1 VAVAWPLVKF
11 ELVINLKT
19 AKALGLEVPPMLFAR
34 AHEVIE
40 RQARD
45 PYWPYWTTLGRGPF
59 RVKLR
64 PQPAGAAC
72 LFYPREQTLSALNG
86 LRLPPAAA
94 STRASPVRADGLFL
108 PKQSSL
114 RRRRFLF

>member
-1 VAVAWPLVKF
+1 MAVAWPLVKF

-19 AKALGLEVPPMLFAR
+19 AKALGPEVPPMLFAR

-59 RVKLR
+59 RVIRVGLTPSKRL
-64 PQPAGAAC
+64 PV
-72 LFYPREQTLSALNG
+72 YPEQQTLGDHGGMSVSCQ
-86 LRLPPAAA
+86 RP
-94 STRASPVRADGLFL
+94 T
-108 PKQSSL
+108 
-114 RRRRFLF
+114 

>member
-19 AKALGLEVPPMLFAR
+19 AKALGPEVPPMLFAR

-59 RVKLR
+59 RVK
-64 PQPAGAAC
+64 PG
-72 LFYPREQTLSALNG
+72 SG
-86 LRLPPAAA
+86 SA
-94 STRASPVRADGLFL
+94 STLLLLCPNERTSRDAVTESVWCHGAMSNYDGRPAQAL
-108 PKQSSL
+108 PCGGVVQLTSC
-114 RRRRFLF
+114 